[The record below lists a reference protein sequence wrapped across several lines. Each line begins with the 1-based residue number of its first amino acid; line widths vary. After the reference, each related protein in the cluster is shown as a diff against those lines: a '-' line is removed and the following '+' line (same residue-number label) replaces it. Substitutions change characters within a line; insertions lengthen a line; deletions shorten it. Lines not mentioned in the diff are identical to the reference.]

1 MAGPPDPAADPG
13 IADSLQAIVGWLG
26 GIIGGLRGIDGKLCG
41 IIGSWCRGANVQ
53 ALPQPHTPLPHIAIF
68 GAAVGAG
75 VFRKGVFGAI
85 FEAVF
90 GAGIFG
96 AGPYPTR
103 HCPHIPGFAAAPR
116 LAVPRC

>member
-41 IIGSWCRGANVQ
+41 IIGSRCRGANIQ
-53 ALPQPHTPLPHIAIF
+53 ALPQPHTPSPHIAIF

-85 FEAVF
+85 FEA
-90 GAGIFG
+90 IFG

-103 HCPHIPGFAAAPR
+103 HRPDIPGFAVAPR